1 MFLPRT
7 LILVVLVL
15 TIAGAC
21 SGGQSEEGT
30 RATPMDSLAPTTPV
44 DEIGSS
50 SQPIEQSSALPTSL
64 ASPAESNEP
73 EGNANADS
81 PIGTLVTLLLTLFGL
96 AAIAAIFV
104 LAWLGVK
111 HFTNFRT
118 TIEEKEWI
126 IAPASQIDESR
137 QASIALQERVVKL
150 TSEIMLLAEALADR
164 REHLEILTTSL
175 AERDEQIKT
184 SSIGVEQHARVR
196 SLRYVAQIAEIME
209 VDRRAGIEPN
219 KTIIGLKS
227 EVEHILEEAGVAV
240 YEPQVGDTLPQRGV
254 SLKRVKTIPAPSPE
268 LAGTIKSI
276 EAPAYILVGPNEQEV
291 VLQPMAITVYSSNQE
306 EGK

>member
-7 LILVVLVL
+7 LILVFLVL

-44 DEIGSS
+44 DVIGSS
-50 SQPIEQSSALPTSL
+50 SQPMEQSSAQPTPV
-64 ASPAESNEP
+64 ASAVESNEP

-81 PIGTLVTLLLTLFGL
+81 PIGTLVALLLTLFGL
-96 AAIAAIFV
+96 GAFVAILV

-137 QASIALQERVVKL
+137 QASI
-150 TSEIMLLAEALADR
+150 DR
-164 REHLEILTTSL
+164 KSTRLN
-175 AERDEQIKT
+175 
-184 SSIGVEQHARVR
+184 SSH
-196 SLRYVAQIAEIME
+196 
-209 VDRRAGIEPN
+209 
-219 KTIIGLKS
+219 
-227 EVEHILEEAGVAV
+227 
-240 YEPQVGDTLPQRGV
+240 
-254 SLKRVKTIPAPSPE
+254 
-268 LAGTIKSI
+268 
-276 EAPAYILVGPNEQEV
+276 
-291 VLQPMAITVYSSNQE
+291 
-306 EGK
+306 